1 MEEFLKQQ
9 RKLGNPA
16 FPCKHDFNGAK
27 VYFSGMSLRD
37 WFAGQALTTVLAT
50 CYQISRTGVFA
61 NDADLALAVAEK
73 SYAIADAM
81 LKEREK

>member
-1 MEEFLKQQ
+1 MSK
-9 RKLGNPA
+9 NYA
-16 FPCKHDFNGAK
+16 FPGRSQYDEEK
-27 VYFSGMSLRD
+27 GMSLRD

-61 NDADLALAVAEK
+61 SDDDLALAVAEK